1 MGNDKS
7 KSKKAA
13 NFNLQALSEDDVNA
27 MWGKFDADG
36 NGERPQFFR
45 VSVFDRDFW
54 GQLFA
59 TRCCTL

>member
-45 VSVFDRDFW
+45 VS
-54 GQLFA
+54 A
-59 TRCCTL
+59 